1 MNTANGGNR
10 GGDGAVA
17 GGGGTAPAP
26 VDPLAAATA
35 AAAAELGLSPEAAAA
50 VMTRNGGQRGDNSDN
65 GFGVYT
71 TACKVAKKTGDTSVV
86 FAVLGLIQRDP
97 SFGVGET
104 SVLRFIYQA
113 PMAHIDKDKIRNLL
127 PSLFLA
133 KHDPSPP
140 VKRLMKQ
147 LWDTLITAQ
156 GLQRLLITL
165 QNDVINYLRVS
176 LKSSQW
182 REREAACSGL
192 ESFLPLRPWNVVR
205 NVGENL
211 WIAGM
216 SVLDDVR
223 DSTRIAAIGFMK
235 VLSDQVLRACNQE
248 ESGSTSAVV
257 DDAIALIMPIL
268 LDKGLVAPSQEVRGF
283 TLGVLVK
290 LIKSSRSSLKEWL
303 VRLVA
308 VLVECMSAMEPK
320 TLQYMQFHTARL
332 QISDEE
338 LENMR
343 VKLSRQSPMQE
354 ALDACLQAIGERPVE
369 VHEVTRAL
377 CSQLQSGV
385 GLATRTAAVQSLSYL
400 ADNLPGE
407 LGSTE
412 HGSKA
417 FRIVLS
423 SLINSPH
430 MAVTLNKALLGGLG
444 SLAKVI
450 NANVLESGCEEL
462 ISRYELLGRDDGSEA
477 PVIASCLLQLVSRAG
492 DRILDDCTWSRLLA
506 GTYIGT
512 YDTDLEARGVWTKLW
527 PEVLSGSAT
536 GTKTSALLR
545 VLPIVVKLVCA
556 LLTDLAWDKRKQAV
570 AVIGD
575 LTVSLSSQHL
585 SPSMG
590 SVVEALIR
598 SVPGQIWSGQ
608 AVALESLSA
617 VVGKCFLTGNVHFTA
632 PETSL
637 LLYRY
642 KGNDTLKVSEGSGE
656 VAEAKKSTSEDNEEV
671 VVITLADAIVKKT
684 PLLSGTTSATIDTAS
699 IALIIEL
706 SQSSYYPESE
716 KKSEESSYDE
726 KNHGYLD
733 KIWSLSL
740 RGLIALLLHESR
752 RGDREYRLSA
762 AKALSTLP
770 WTTISSIPEGRIIFS
785 EYVAEFALLGG
796 VAPPASKAT
805 VASGTASIEPS
816 RLLLSG
822 GEKLDLN
829 SDKKKKP
836 QTNSALFG
844 SRYGIDFKEKKQSVT
859 RRSPIPPTVVSVSPI
874 GDALV
879 ESDIGDT
886 DASDIID
893 DSEMVIDNSSVEQGS
908 DATLIQQRASDQSP
922 TSQME
927 TIESVEGETDIV
939 TTGTPAISSTAH
951 ASSHITDPAYRVKFM
966 DCISIGWPSQ
976 TVDGISSN
984 QLLGVTSSSDLWT
997 VKDTRGAGT
1006 VKVYDLIE
1014 WAINTINSGDVWSI
1028 RVSALQI
1035 LGVILST
1042 WSREKHE
1049 VDLDSSDIELFLSV
1063 VKVINAG
1070 VRDTKYSKI
1079 RIASLLCLNKLLC
1092 GQGSGQYLLDREEVR
1107 LVLRTAADDKEPS
1120 VLEAASKAQ
1129 KSWLALNAPKGA
1141 GQTIRA

>member
-1 MNTANGGNR
+1 
-10 GGDGAVA
+10 
-17 GGGGTAPAP
+17 

-50 VMTRNGGQRGDNSDN
+50 VMTRNGGQRGDNTDN

-113 PMAHIDKDKIRNLL
+113 PMAYIDKEKIRNLL

-140 VKRLMKQ
+140 VKALMKQ

-165 QNDVINYLRVS
+165 QNDVINYLRGS

-192 ESFLPLRPWNVVR
+192 ESFLPLRPWSVVR
-205 NVGENL
+205 TVGESL

-235 VLSDQVLRACNQE
+235 VLSDQVLRACNQT
-248 ESGSTSAVV
+248 ESGSTAAVV
-257 DDAIALIMPIL
+257 DEAIALIMPIL
-268 LDKGLVAPSQEVRGF
+268 LDKGLGAPSQEVRGF

-377 CSQLQSGV
+377 CAQLQSGV
-385 GLATRTAAVQSLSYL
+385 GLATRTAAVQSLAYL

-412 HGSKA
+412 HGSRA

-444 SLAKVI
+444 SLAKVV
-450 NANVLESGCEEL
+450 NVNVLAAGCEEL

-617 VVGKCFLTGNVHFTA
+617 VVGKCFLTGNVNFTA
-632 PETSL
+632 PESTL
-637 LLYRY
+637 LLNRY
-642 KGNDTLKVSEGSGE
+642 SGGSTVKGEREGLGE
-656 VAEAKKSTSEDNEEV
+656 VAESKTSTSDNLEE
-671 VVITLADAIVKKT
+671 VVITLEDAIIKKT
-684 PLLSGTTSATIDTAS
+684 PLLPSTTSATVDTAS
-699 IALIIEL
+699 IALTIEL
-706 SQSSYYPESE
+706 AQSSYFPVSE
-716 KKSEESSYDE
+716 KKSEASPADESE
-726 KNHGYLD
+726 NNHGD
-733 KIWSLSL
+733 RRWSISL

-770 WTTISSIPEGRIIFS
+770 WTTISSVPDGRVIFS

-796 VAPPASKAT
+796 VAPPTPKASELT
-805 VASGTASIEPS
+805 GTAATEPS
-816 RLLLSG
+816 RSQLLSADKADSNG
-822 GEKLDLN
+822 
-829 SDKKKKP
+829 DKKKRP

-844 SRYGIDFKEKKQSVT
+844 SRYGIDFKEKKATVT
-859 RRSPIPPTVVSVSPI
+859 RRSPSVASAAPVSDVHLESDSRTADGVDVNEDAEMTI
-874 GDALV
+874 DDTSAEQGGDA
-879 ESDIGDT
+879 SHMQQS
-886 DASDIID
+886 ASDPPLT
-893 DSEMVIDNSSVEQGS
+893 SPMVTGETGEVE
-908 DATLIQQRASDQSP
+908 A
-922 TSQME
+922 E
-927 TIESVEGETDIV
+927 TIAA
-939 TTGTPAISSTAH
+939 GTATNTAVFT
-951 ASSHITDPAYRVKFM
+951 SSHTTDPAYRVKFM
-966 DCISIGWPSQ
+966 DCISIGWPAQAVESM
-976 TVDGISSN
+976 DFN
-984 QLLGVTSSSDLWT
+984 QHLGVNSSSDLWT
-997 VKDTRGAGT
+997 LKGGKDIVRAC
-1006 VKVYDLIE
+1006 DLIE
-1014 WAINTINSGDVWSI
+1014 WAITTISSGEVWSI

-1035 LGVILST
+1035 LGTVLST
-1042 WSREKHE
+1042 WSVQKQKQEGEKEKEGVGE
-1049 VDLDSSDIELFLSV
+1049 VISSDIDLFLAV
-1063 VKVINAG
+1063 VKVITAG
-1070 VRDTKYSKI
+1070 VKDTKYSKI
-1079 RIASLLCLNKLLC
+1079 RIAALACLNKLLS
-1092 GQGSGQYLLDREEVR
+1092 GQGSGRYLLDREEVR
-1107 LVLRTAADDKEPS
+1107 LVLRSAADDKEPS

-1129 KSWLALNAPKGA
+1129 KSWLALNAPKGPA
-1141 GQTIRA
+1141 QSIRA